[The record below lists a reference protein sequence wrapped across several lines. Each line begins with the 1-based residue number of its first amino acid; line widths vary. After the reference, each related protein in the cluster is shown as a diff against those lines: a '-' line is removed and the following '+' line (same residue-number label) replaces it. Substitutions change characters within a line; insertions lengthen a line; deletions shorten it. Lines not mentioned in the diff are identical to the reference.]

1 MRSYPPTCENTI
13 CNPSMFKA
21 LMGRGRRSW
30 GLWSLFLVLCCVRSP
45 NKAALALP
53 SGSQDAGFSFP
64 FSFPF
69 SCSQILVFDLSL
81 CLQSTYLP
89 SSLSLSLSF
98 SLSLFLSFQLFI
110 FSATELHLFFPVSV
124 SFLLSGRFSFFQGE
138 L

>member
-89 SSLSLSLSF
+89 SSLSLSLF
-98 SLSLFLSFQLFI
+98 FTLSLSFFSTFHFFCHRIALI
-110 FSATELHLFFPVSV
+110 FSSFCVLSAFRQVFLFS
-124 SFLLSGRFSFFQGE
+124 R
-138 L
+138 